1 MIRLTL
7 VAALLA
13 VSLGSAVAA
22 PARIIILRHGE
33 KADAWK
39 LCGVGQQ
46 RADALAANYLGRGAK
61 SSLFESGEE
70 PAAFFAITL
79 HTLELASPAAASW
92 GKPITLYSVVP
103 KTGVSGDVSTKELNR
118 RTQEAVQA
126 VMTDPALTGKTVVM
140 VWEHRHIANARFEN
154 APQGHGVTLRQL
166 LKLGE
171 LKDVPDTWPTD
182 NYDYFWIVDFANGSD
197 TPTAF
202 KMVKQE
208 FAPPYDKLPTNDWDK
223 RSGLKPASGCETKTR
238 R

>member
-46 RADALAANYLGRGAK
+46 RADALATNYLGRGAK
-61 SSLFESGEE
+61 SSLFGSGEE

-92 GKPITLYSVVP
+92 GRPITLYSVVP
-103 KTGVSGDVSTKELNR
+103 KTGAKSHVSTKELNR
-118 RTQEAVQA
+118 RTQDAVQA

-140 VWEHRHIANARFEN
+140 VWEHRHIANARLES
-154 APQGHGVTLRQL
+154 ASRGQGVTLRQL

-197 TPTAF
+197 TPTTF